1 MSLVFS
7 TKGVSGR
14 DRFSFWREVVCDA
27 YVQLECN
34 SDAEVFDGELRLHR
48 LPNIAASFVGGSR
61 QHVRRRKRDIGRS
74 CEDSFLLS
82 LQLGKFGQVEQGGR
96 IARLNRGDFAL
107 YSATETYD
115 LRLPD
120 GFSQMVVQMP
130 REALLQRVP
139 NADSLTA
146 TRISGETEVGRLVNE
161 TVARMIRLADGGA
174 PHVTRC
180 LEDTVMDLLAAG
192 LSSAAGE
199 AAILKAPEQQTVL
212 RLKAY
217 LRDHLS
223 EPDLSREVAAAHMG
237 MSVRRLNEL
246 LQAEGWS
253 LSSLIREMRLQR
265 IAADLRDPRLAGRSI
280 SEIAMMWGMNNL
292 QHFSRL
298 FRSRFDKSP
307 RAYRAE
313 GVWAKS
319 L

>member
-7 TKGVSGR
+7 TKGVTDR

-34 SDAEVFDGELRLHR
+34 SDAEAFDGELRLHR
-48 LPNIAASFVGGSR
+48 LPTIAASFVGGSR
-61 QHVRRRKRDIGRS
+61 QHVRRRRRDIGKAS
-74 CEDSFLLS
+74 EDSFLLS
-82 LQLGKFGQVEQGGR
+82 LQLGEFGQVEQGGR
-96 IARLNRGDFAL
+96 TAQLGRGDFAL

-130 REALLQRVP
+130 REALLQRLP

-146 TRISGETEVGRLVNE
+146 TRISGRTGIGRLVNE
-161 TVARMIRLADGGA
+161 TVARMIKLADGGA

-192 LSSAAGE
+192 LSSASTQ
-199 AAILKAPEQQTVL
+199 AAILKAPDHQTLL
-212 RLKAY
+212 RLKAF
-217 LRDHLS
+217 LRDRLRDP
-223 EPDLSREVAAAHMG
+223 ELSREAAAAHMD

-280 SEIAMMWGMNNL
+280 SEIAMMWGLNNM

-298 FRSRFDKSP
+298 FRSRFDRSP
-307 RAYRAE
+307 RAYRADHC
-313 GVWAKS
+313 
-319 L
+319 